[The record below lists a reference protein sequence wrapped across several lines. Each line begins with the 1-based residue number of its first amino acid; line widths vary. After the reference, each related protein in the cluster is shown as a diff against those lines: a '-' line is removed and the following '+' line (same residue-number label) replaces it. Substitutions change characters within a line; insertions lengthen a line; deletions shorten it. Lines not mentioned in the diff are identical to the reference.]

1 MKWHGISALAL
12 GVCFSTL
19 TAFAQTPFGQTFCG
33 LYKQAAEH
41 GQQAFVD
48 LRGSQ
53 ISENRW
59 QAKDVSVPGG
69 KCFIRSEAEKAEIL
83 SCSIARESVEDA
95 KSWAADMTNA
105 SRECL
110 NALEGFTEKSGASDE
125 NDAKVERISW
135 VKKTDGGVL
144 NISVATIVRSG
155 GKVQNRMQIKL
166 SEKD

>member
-12 GVCFSTL
+12 GMCFSSS
-19 TAFAQTPFGQTFCG
+19 TAFAQTPFGETFCN

-48 LRGSQ
+48 LRGSP

-59 QAKDVSVPGG
+59 EVKDVSVPGG
-69 KCFIRSEAEKAEIL
+69 KCLIRAEVKKADLL
-83 SCSIARESVEDA
+83 SCNMARESVEEA
-95 KSWAADMTNA
+95 KSWAADMTKA

-110 NALEGFTEKSGASDE
+110 NALEGFTEKSGNSGE
-125 NDAKVERISW
+125 NDAKIDRTSW

-144 NISVATIVRSG
+144 NISVATIVRPD
-155 GKVQNRMQIKL
+155 GKVQNRVQIRL
-166 SEKD
+166 GEKD